1 MVHWVVGL
9 VKGKVE
15 LRPFLLLVVC
25 SVFIRNLNFLEFVL
39 QIITNFELLLRSVS
53 LDLASACDV
62 LKVLEAYVQFV
73 ELGAVRV

>member
-9 VKGKVE
+9 VEGKVE
-15 LRPFLLLVVC
+15 FRPFLLLVVC
-25 SVFIRNLNFLEFVL
+25 SFFFGNLNFLEFVF

-53 LDLASACDV
+53 LDLVSTCDV